1 MTVQL
6 FEVGG
11 SIRDEVLG
19 LENKD
24 RDFVAV
30 CDGGWEELLR
40 WSNDVMDKV
49 FLVTPEFFT
58 IRGIVNNEV
67 MDVVLAR
74 KDGAYSDGRHPD
86 SVEPGTLEDDL
97 ARRDFT
103 MNAIARSVNLDGWA
117 SLVGYDAEVIDP
129 FGGRKD
135 LEKGLIKCV
144 GNSSKRIREDP
155 LRIIRA
161 LRFYITKG
169 LQMDDELL
177 AMLRFNLFPED
188 IDNPERDGTGVGTRA
203 PNYVSNLLHTVSIE
217 RKREELHKMF
227 KYSTQHAAGTLF
239 GGMVHQR
246 LLFEIFGG
254 DIWLKPTMEKR

>member
-49 FLVTPEFFT
+49 FLVTPDFFT
-58 IRGIVNNEV
+58 IRGLVNNEV

-86 SVEPGTLEDDL
+86 SVEPGSLGDDL

-103 MNAIARSVNLDGWA
+103 MNAIARSVGSLDLTTWCK
-117 SLVGYDAEVIDP
+117 IP
-129 FGGRKD
+129 
-135 LEKGLIKCV
+135 I
-144 GNSSKRIREDP
+144 
-155 LRIIRA
+155 
-161 LRFYITKG
+161 
-169 LQMDDELL
+169 
-177 AMLRFNLFPED
+177 
-188 IDNPERDGTGVGTRA
+188 
-203 PNYVSNLLHTVSIE
+203 
-217 RKREELHKMF
+217 
-227 KYSTQHAAGTLF
+227 
-239 GGMVHQR
+239 
-246 LLFEIFGG
+246 
-254 DIWLKPTMEKR
+254 

>member
-1 MTVQL
+1 MAVQL
-6 FEVGG
+6 YEVGG
-11 SIRDEVLG
+11 SIRDEILG

-24 RDFVAV
+24 RDYVAV
-30 CDGGWEELLR
+30 CDGGWGELLR

-49 FLVTPEFFT
+49 FLVTPNFFT
-58 IRGIVNNEV
+58 IRGLVNNEV

-117 SLVGYDAEVIDP
+117 SLVGYYAEVIDP

-135 LEKGLIKCV
+135 IEKGVIRCV
-144 GNSSKRIREDP
+144 GNSAERIEEDS
-155 LRIIRA
+155 LRILRA
-161 LRFYITKG
+161 LRFFVTKG
-169 LQMDDELL
+169 LTLSEDLSKMLYRNRLVQDGVVQEPSYAGFKITDLL
-177 AMLRFNLFPED
+177 ENVSR
-188 IDNPERDGTGVGTRA
+188 ERV
-203 PNYVSNLLHTVSIE
+203 
-217 RKREELHKMF
+217 REELHKML
-227 KYSTQHAAGTLF
+227 KYDSVITSQVLF
-239 GGMVHQR
+239 GSMVHQD
-246 LLFEIFGG
+246 LQKEILGK